1 MCTECQADLTLQ
13 SIHACPLCAHPT
25 PNSDICG
32 SCLLSPPAYQ
42 RTLAAYQYHFPLDKL
57 IHALKYQHQ
66 FALVDTLINPLLL
79 AEYRADALIA
89 MPLHPLRLRE
99 RGYNQSLLLANAISQ
114 QNGIPVLT
122 HAASRIR
129 NTPSQAGLALKFRK
143 TNILQAFSA
152 DPAQVSGKHIAIIDD
167 VMTSGST
174 LHSLALSLIQAG
186 ASEVSCWVVARAVLK

>member
-1 MCTECQADLTLQ
+1 
-13 SIHACPLCAHPT
+13 
-25 PNSDICG
+25 
-32 SCLLSPPAYQ
+32 
-42 RTLAAYQYHFPLDKL
+42 
-57 IHALKYQHQ
+57 
-66 FALVDTLINPLLL
+66 
-79 AEYRADALIA
+79 

-122 HAASRIR
+122 HAASRTR

-152 DPAQVSGKHIAIIDD
+152 DPAQVAGKHIAIIDD

-174 LHSLALSLIQAG
+174 LNSLAHSLIQAG